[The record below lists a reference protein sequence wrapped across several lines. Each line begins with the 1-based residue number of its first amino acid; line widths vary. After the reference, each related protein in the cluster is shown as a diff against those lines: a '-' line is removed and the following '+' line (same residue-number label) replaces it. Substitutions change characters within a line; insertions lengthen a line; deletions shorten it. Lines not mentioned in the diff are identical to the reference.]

1 MAEPVCPL
9 PIKAVRITQL
19 DEHGVPILGT
29 TQVFAGEL
37 AVETW
42 TQDDHHHLVAVVTSS
57 QENSMNTHAA
67 FLTGTEEGSKDERI
81 AGGTEQWCAQV
92 LAARLLIAPGRTG
105 YVRPLTE
112 AELK

>member
-1 MAEPVCPL
+1 MMARLGE
-9 PIKAVRITQL
+9 IKAVRVTQL
-19 DEHGVPILGT
+19 DADGVPIPGT
-29 TQVFAGEL
+29 STTFTGALSVEMWTPDNSCISAGL
-37 AVETW
+37 PP
-42 TQDDHHHLVAVVTSS
+42 S
-57 QENSMNTHAA
+57 QENPMNTHAA
-67 FLTGTEEGSKDERI
+67 FLSGEEGSKDERI

>member
-1 MAEPVCPL
+1 
-9 PIKAVRITQL
+9 
-19 DEHGVPILGT
+19 
-29 TQVFAGEL
+29 
-37 AVETW
+37 
-42 TQDDHHHLVAVVTSS
+42 
-57 QENSMNTHAA
+57 MNTHVA
-67 FLTGTEEGSKDERI
+67 FLSGEEGSKDERI